1 MFLLIL
7 TRMTIYMTANY
18 VLLYFKC
25 CGHFVKSVQRHVI
38 TITINYLILLPTRDW
53 QLAVIIE
60 ALTLTAGTQLTATL
74 TTLEC
79 QEVLTSPTRAKV
91 TRKLWEL
98 ISFIELINEK
108 RESRNELENTYQ
120 NIILSQK
127 NFSKS

>member
-98 ISFIELINEK
+98 ISFIELIMRKENLEM
-108 RESRNELENTYQ
+108 SIENTDHS
-120 NIILSQK
+120 IIVSQ
-127 NFSKS
+127 

>member
-1 MFLLIL
+1 
-7 TRMTIYMTANY
+7 MTIYMTANY

-38 TITINYLILLPTRDW
+38 TITINYLILLLTRDW

-60 ALTLTAGTQLTATL
+60 ALTLTAETQLTATL

-98 ISFIELINEK
+98 ISFIELIMRKENLEM
-108 RESRNELENTYQ
+108 SIENTDHS
-120 NIILSQK
+120 I
-127 NFSKS
+127 

>member
-1 MFLLIL
+1 
-7 TRMTIYMTANY
+7 MTIYMTANY

-38 TITINYLILLPTRDW
+38 TITINYLILLLTRDW

-60 ALTLTAGTQLTATL
+60 ALTLTVEIQLTATL

-98 ISFIELINEK
+98 ISFIELIMRKENLEM
-108 RESRNELENTYQ
+108 SIENTDHST
-120 NIILSQK
+120 IVSQ
-127 NFSKS
+127 